1 MHKLELYC
9 IKTERIIE
17 KFSWSAGK
25 KYKKIYCSPLNDNKY
40 QFSSL
45 MTMIPNDELN
55 EQERQM
61 RKYNQEENEYNDMEE
76 ENYSIV
82 FVVIERLIIE

>member
-1 MHKLELYC
+1 
-9 IKTERIIE
+9 
-17 KFSWSAGK
+17 
-25 KYKKIYCSPLNDNKY
+25 
-40 QFSSL
+40 

>member
-1 MHKLELYC
+1 
-9 IKTERIIE
+9 
-17 KFSWSAGK
+17 
-25 KYKKIYCSPLNDNKY
+25 
-40 QFSSL
+40 
-45 MTMIPNDELN
+45 MIPNDELN